1 MALSTEKMSAF
12 LIVVAEDGREVT
24 SDHLAKIGAKL
35 SAASSRWL
43 APGQAVEFS
52 LSHSPN
58 QDQCQWL
65 AAFLEKDRIDFFIL
79 PRQTRRRKKL
89 LLCDMDSTIVRGE
102 TLDDLAAR
110 VGKKKEI
117 AAITRR
123 AMAGELDFD
132 DAFCQRIAM
141 LGGTP
146 ISAITAE
153 IDRLQYTPGAR
164 ELVQTMA
171 AYGARCVLVSGG
183 LTHFTEAV
191 AKRLGF
197 HHHHGNT
204 IVFAEGVV
212 TGKVKPPVLDRYA
225 KKDLLGSYIREYGL
239 QSDDVIAVGDG
250 ANDLEMLQAAGL
262 GVGFHPK
269 AFLRKRVENSI
280 LYGNLKALLYI
291 QGFSQQEIDEV
302 TAATKATI

>member
-183 LTHFTEAV
+183 LTHFTE
-191 AKRLGF
+191 
-197 HHHHGNT
+197 
-204 IVFAEGVV
+204 
-212 TGKVKPPVLDRYA
+212 
-225 KKDLLGSYIREYGL
+225 
-239 QSDDVIAVGDG
+239 DDVIAVGDG

-269 AFLRKRVENSI
+269 AFLRKQVENSI
-280 LYGNLKALLYI
+280 LYGNLKTLLYI
-291 QGFSQQEIDEV
+291 QGFSQKEINNA
-302 TAATKATI
+302 TAATKAAL

>member
-1 MALSTEKMSAF
+1 MPILV
-12 LIVVAEDGREVT
+12 IVAAEDGGILT
-24 SDHLAKIGAKL
+24 SGHLTTIGTEL
-35 SAASSRWL
+35 SAASSKWL
-43 APGQAVEFS
+43 APAEAAEFT
-52 LSHSPN
+52 LPHSP
-58 QDQCQWL
+58 DQEQRQWL
-65 AAFLEKDRIDFFIL
+65 AAFLEQERIDFFIL
-79 PRQTRRRKKL
+79 PGQTRRRKKL

-110 VGKKKEI
+110 VGKEKEI

-146 ISAITAE
+146 LSAVTAE
-153 IDRLQYTPGAR
+153 IDRLRYTPGAR
-164 ELVQTMA
+164 ELVRTMA

-183 LTHFTEAV
+183 LTLFAEAV
-191 AKRLGF
+191 AKKLGF
-197 HHHHGNT
+197 HHYHGNT
-204 IVFAEGVV
+204 IVFAKGVA
-212 TGKVKPPVLDRYA
+212 TGKVRLPVLNRHA
-225 KKDLLGSYIREYGL
+225 KKDLLDNYSREYGL
-239 QSDDVIAVGDG
+239 QNDDVLAVGDG

-269 AFLRKRVENSI
+269 AFLRRRVENSI

-291 QGFSQQEIDEV
+291 QGFSQKEIDNA
-302 TAATKATI
+302 TAAAKAAS